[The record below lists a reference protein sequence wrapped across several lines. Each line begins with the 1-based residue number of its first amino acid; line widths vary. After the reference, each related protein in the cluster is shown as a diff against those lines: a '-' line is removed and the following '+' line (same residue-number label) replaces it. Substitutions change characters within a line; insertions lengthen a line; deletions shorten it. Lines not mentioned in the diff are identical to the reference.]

1 MASDVHQ
8 VALGPTGMM
17 GPLPSFAGYDAL
29 TRMLAPIQL
38 PQTGRNSRLWAVLLV
53 AEATWTDA

>member
-1 MASDVHQ
+1 MASDMHD
-8 VALGPTGMM
+8 VALGLTGMM
-17 GPLPSFAGYDAL
+17 GPLPSLAGYDAL
-29 TRMLAPIQL
+29 ARMLAPIQL